1 MKVGEMLNTEDYVFW
16 KLANFFISELDY
28 RYITLSQDQKEL
40 WLEKRENKDAQVIRL
55 LNHNID
61 WSNWLQKDIER
72 TVLNGENIRKQMT
85 RGELNLLN
93 IYVTSNPPVD
103 DYEFRI
109 NKPFVEPTRKK
120 TIVTSMLI
128 ERAQTHEKIEHLAKF
143 FGAYINFRDYE
154 EVQEDVIESLKS
166 DTLALAV
173 NKVKKERALFDQG
186 KPFFTYIFI
195 AIQVVMFLL
204 LELFGGSTTTSTL
217 IQFGAKVNPLILE
230 GEWWRFL
237 TPIFLHIGFLHL
249 VMNTIGLYYIGTTVE
264 RIFGRLRF
272 LFIYLIAGFGGS
284 VASFIFSPNLS
295 AGASGAIFGC
305 FGALL
310 YFGLIYPKLFLRTMG
325 LNLFMVL
332 AINFAFGFTVS
343 NVDNAGHIGGLIG
356 GFLAAGIVH
365 FPKKKKLL
373 MQSGALIVTLLLS
386 IGLLQY
392 GFTHPTKVIGEVGVW
407 ETAQGYIEGE
417 EYEKAYDLLA
427 EFTQEEEASE
437 EIYFLLSYT
446 EIKLNHLDEA
456 EKTLLKVLELD
467 PKFHE
472 AHYNLALVYLE
483 LQDYENAK
491 LHAEKAVEIEP
502 TNKNYV
508 DLLNQF

>member
-1 MKVGEMLNTEDYVFW
+1 MKVGEMLNTEDHVFW
-16 KLANFFISELDY
+16 GLANFFISELDY
-28 RYITLSQDQKEL
+28 RYITLSQDHKEI
-40 WLEKRENKDAQVIRL
+40 WLEKRENKEAQIIRL

-72 TVLNGENIRKQMT
+72 TVINGENIRKQLT

-93 IYVTSNPPVD
+93 IYVSSNPPVD
-103 DYEFRI
+103 EYEFRI

-128 ERAQTHEKIEHLAKF
+128 ERSKVHEKIEQLEKF
-143 FGAYINFRDYE
+143 FCARISFPDYADGQE
-154 EVQEDVIESLKS
+154 EVIESLKKE
-166 DTLALAV
+166 TLDMAIGR
-173 NKVKKERALFDQG
+173 VKQEKSLFDQG
-186 KPFFTYIFI
+186 KPLFTYVLIFI
-195 AIQVVMFLL
+195 QVAMFLI
-204 LELFGGSTTTSTL
+204 LELFGGSTTSSTL

-249 VMNTIGLYYIGTTVE
+249 VMNTIGLFYIGTAVE
-264 RIFGRLRF
+264 RIFGRIRF
-272 LFIYLIAGFGGS
+272 LLIYLIAGFGGS

-310 YFGLIYPKLFLRTMG
+310 YFGLIHPKLFFRTMG
-325 LNLFMVL
+325 LNLFMIL
-332 AINFAFGFTVS
+332 AINLAFGFTVS

-373 MQSGALIVTLLLS
+373 MQSSYLLVALLLS
-386 IGLLQY
+386 IGLLRY
-392 GFTHPTKVIGEVGVW
+392 GFTHPTKVVGDAGVW
-407 ETAQGYIEGE
+407 EMAQGYIENE
-417 EYEKAYDLLA
+417 EYEKAFELLSDY
-427 EFTQEEEASE
+427 TQKEEVSA
-437 EIYFLLSYT
+437 EIYFLLSYS

-456 EKTLLKVLELD
+456 EKSLLKVLELE
-467 PKFHE
+467 PNFHE
-472 AHYNLALVYLE
+472 AHYNLALVYIE
-483 LQDYENAK
+483 KNDYENAK
-491 LHAEKAVEIEP
+491 LHAEKAVEINP
-502 TNKNYV
+502 NNKDYV

>member
-1 MKVGEMLNTEDYVFW
+1 MMNNEDYVFW
-16 KLANFFISELDY
+16 KLANFFISKLDY

-40 WLEKRENKDAQVIRL
+40 WLEKRENKEAQIIRL

-61 WSNWLQKDIER
+61 WSNWLQKDLER
-72 TVLNGENIRKQMT
+72 TVINGENIRKQMT
-85 RGELNLLN
+85 RGELNVLN
-93 IYVTSNPPVD
+93 IYVSFNPPVD

-109 NKPFVEPTRKK
+109 NRPFVEPTRKK
-120 TIVTSMLI
+120 TIVTSLLMD
-128 ERAQTHEKIEHLAKF
+128 RAQVQEKIEHLAKF
-143 FGAYINFRDYE
+143 FGTNISIADYE
-154 EVQEDVIESLKS
+154 EGQEEVIESLKR
-166 DTLALAV
+166 DTLELAV
-173 NKVKKERALFDQG
+173 NKVKKERALFAQG
-186 KPFFTYIFI
+186 KPLFTYIFI

-217 IQFGAKVNPLILE
+217 IQFGAKDNPLILE

-249 VMNTIGLYYIGTTVE
+249 VMNTIGLYYIGSMVE
-264 RIFGRLRF
+264 GIFGRIRF
-272 LFIYLIAGFGGS
+272 LIIYLIAGFGGS
-284 VASFIFSPNLS
+284 VASFIFSPHLS

-310 YFGLIYPKLFLRTMG
+310 YFGLIHPKLFFRTMG
-325 LNLFMVL
+325 LNIFMVL
-332 AINFAFGFTVS
+332 AINLAFGFTVS

-356 GFLAAGIVH
+356 GFLAAGIVY

-373 MQSGALIVTLLLS
+373 MQTGAFIVALIFS

-407 ETAQGYIEGE
+407 ETAQKYIEDE
-417 EYEKAYDLLA
+417 EYEKAYDLLV

-437 EIYFLLSYT
+437 KIYFLLSYS

-483 LQDYENAK
+483 LQDYEKAK
-491 LHAEKAVEIEP
+491 IHAEKAVEINP
-502 TNKNYV
+502 NNKSYV

>member
-1 MKVGEMLNTEDYVFW
+1 MKVGEMLNTEDHVFW
-16 KLANFFISELDY
+16 RLANFFISELDY
-28 RYITLSQDQKEL
+28 RYITLSQDHKEL
-40 WLEKRENKDAQVIRL
+40 WLEKRENKEAQIIRL
-55 LNHNID
+55 LNHSID

-72 TVLNGENIRKQMT
+72 TVINGENIRKQLT

-93 IYVTSNPPVD
+93 IYVSSNPPVD

-109 NKPFVEPTRKK
+109 NKPFVEPTGKK

-128 ERAQTHEKIEHLAKF
+128 ERANVYEKIDHLANF
-143 FGAYINFRDYE
+143 FGTSINFPDYE
-154 EVQEDVIESLKS
+154 DGQEEVIESLKR
-166 DTLALAV
+166 DTLDMAV
-173 NKVKKERALFDQG
+173 GRVKQEKALFAQG
-186 KPFFTYIFI
+186 KPFFTYVFI
-195 AIQVVMFLL
+195 IIQVAMFLL
-204 LELFGGSTTTSTL
+204 LELFGGSTTSSTL

-249 VMNTIGLYYIGTTVE
+249 VMNTIGLYFIGTAVE
-264 RIFGRLRF
+264 SIFGRVRF
-272 LFIYLIAGFGGS
+272 LLIYLIAGFGGT

-310 YFGLIYPKLFLRTMG
+310 YFGLIYPKLFFRTMG
-325 LNLFMVL
+325 LNIFMVL
-332 AINFAFGFTVS
+332 AINLAFGFTVS

-373 MQSGALIVTLLLS
+373 LQSGFLLVALLLS
-386 IGLLQY
+386 SGLLRY
-392 GFTHPTKVIGEVGVW
+392 GFTHPAKVVGEAGVW
-407 ETAQGYIEGE
+407 ETAQGYIEDE
-417 EYEKAYDLLA
+417 EYEKAYDLLS

-437 EIYFLLSYT
+437 EIYFLLSYS
-446 EIKLNHLDEA
+446 EIKLNHIDEA
-456 EKTLLKVLELD
+456 EKSLLKVLELE
-467 PKFHE
+467 PNFHE
-472 AHYNLALVYLE
+472 AHYNLALVYIE
-483 LQDYENAK
+483 QKDYTNAK
-491 LHAEKAVEIEP
+491 IHAEKAVEINP
-502 TNKNYV
+502 TNKDYV